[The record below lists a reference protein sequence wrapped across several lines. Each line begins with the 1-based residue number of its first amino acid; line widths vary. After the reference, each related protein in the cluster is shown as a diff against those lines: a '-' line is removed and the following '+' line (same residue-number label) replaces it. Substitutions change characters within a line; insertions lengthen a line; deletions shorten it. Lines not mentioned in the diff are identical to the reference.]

1 MAEIDLDDLLNTGLE
16 DVDKIEVEPE
26 LAVMTESVGSTKKV
40 NYNIVERAQPTSR
53 LSLPPKGVVVR
64 PSYNANFK
72 VHSLGSSVS
81 PGTPSSEISNPIDF
95 YDNCS
100 AKEQFKQPS
109 SEMKLSRNNCFVSK
123 QCRSPSEFG
132 VSIND
137 KRLKRNSA
145 GNIGSISDIFG
156 PTVAQI
162 PGLPKTR
169 YIAKEKVY
177 SQDQLFGIIDRTN
190 FDIPLSDDPWSSVSL
205 PMEAWN
211 NEPIEQSDNIVD
223 VNCAQSG
230 YQLEVSSQ
238 SIKKLTDLMKYSII
252 DIDLDFP
259 YYSHYFKGKKST
271 KYYMDPISLNLL
283 IVDTSTK
290 YKRAILK
297 TPKENYRCVI
307 PLGVD
312 PAKYDK
318 AFPLQE
324 KKKRSKPKTFDKKN
338 IPKLELELER
348 IENMSI
354 IKKYKFGVIY
364 VKDGQKEENEFFSN
378 DECCDEFWDFM
389 NSLGKKVELKG
400 FNDYAAGLDT
410 KAGCTG
416 TYSYFRKYTNTYS
429 IMFHVA
435 PLLPNQEG
443 DAQKLERKRHV
454 GNDVVVIVFL
464 DPKRKE
470 PFDPRIL
477 TSHFNNVFFIIQ
489 PKIKNEGL
497 VVQEG
502 YTINVV
508 TKPNNMPFPP
518 FLTSSWMKKGFGF
531 EDFMLKKLIN
541 AERMTMYNTTF
552 LSNARNT
559 RKQQLV
565 QLAELL

>member
-1 MAEIDLDDLLNTGLE
+1 MAEIDLDDLINTGLE
-16 DVDKIEVEPE
+16 DVNKIEVEPE
-26 LAVMTESVGSTKKV
+26 LAVMTESIGSTKKV
-40 NYNIVERAQPTSR
+40 NYNVVERAQPTSR
-53 LSLPPKGVVVR
+53 LSLPPKVVVR
-64 PSYNANFK
+64 PSYSSTFK
-72 VHSLGSSVS
+72 THSPVSSLS

-95 YDNCS
+95 NDSRS
-100 AKEQFKQPS
+100 AKEQFRQPS
-109 SEMKLSRNNCFVSK
+109 LDMKLSRSNCFVSK
-123 QCRSPSEFG
+123 QCPSPSEFG
-132 VSIND
+132 VSIKD
-137 KRLKRNSA
+137 KRLKEFSR
-145 GNIGSISDIFG
+145 NIGSISD
-156 PTVAQI
+156 
-162 PGLPKTR
+162 
-169 YIAKEKVY
+169 
-177 SQDQLFGIIDRTN
+177 
-190 FDIPLSDDPWSSVSL
+190 
-205 PMEAWN
+205 
-211 NEPIEQSDNIVD
+211 
-223 VNCAQSG
+223 
-230 YQLEVSSQ
+230 
-238 SIKKLTDLMKYSII
+238 KLTDLMKYSII

-338 IPKLELELER
+338 IIKLESELER

-378 DECCDEFWDFM
+378 DECCDEFWNFM
-389 NSLGKKVELKG
+389 NSLGKKIELKG

-416 TYSYFRKYTNTYS
+416 TYSYFKKYNGTYS

-489 PKIKNEGL
+489 PKTKNEGL

-518 FLTSSWMKKGFGF
+518 FLNSSWMKKGFGF